1 MNQYLTITEVSR
13 LTGLASHTLRYYEKQ
28 FPMILDVERTKGGHR
43 LYRSHHLEALKSII
57 KLLKKD
63 KLSIRA
69 ARRILGEADS
79 KDRQAEIQDKN
90 DDNFELNRTMAL
102 VLERLDC
109 LCRSSE
115 RRDALL
121 EAFLRKSS
129 AGEETELIQQI
140 TRCRKETKATMN
152 MYKSLMSRWNKTN

>member
-1 MNQYLTITEVSR
+1 MNEYLTITEVSR

-28 FPMILDVERTKGGHR
+28 FPVILDVERTRGGHR
-43 LYRSHHLEALKSII
+43 LYRHHHLEALKSII

-69 ARRILGEADS
+69 ARRILGENDPDD
-79 KDRQAEIQDKN
+79 KQVRLQDKN
-90 DDNFELNRTMAL
+90 DDAAELNQTMAL

-115 RRDALL
+115 RRDTLL
-121 EAFLRKSS
+121 EAFLRKTSTD
-129 AGEETELIQQI
+129 EETELIEQI
-140 TRCRKETKATMN
+140 TRCRQETKATMR